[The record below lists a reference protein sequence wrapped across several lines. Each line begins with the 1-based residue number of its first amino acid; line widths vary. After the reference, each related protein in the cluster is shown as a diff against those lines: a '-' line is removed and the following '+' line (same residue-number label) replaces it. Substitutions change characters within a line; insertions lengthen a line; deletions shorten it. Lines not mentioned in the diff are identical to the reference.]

1 MKKQC
6 RRKYTEIKTQ
16 EQFFETL
23 QKLNEIILILSIKFI
38 TLKNV
43 LDAGRK
49 FNEINIHQYKQHHE
63 KS

>member
-43 LDAGRK
+43 LNAGR
-49 FNEINIHQYKQHHE
+49 
-63 KS
+63 